1 MSGRSSSADKE
12 VAGTTYS
19 SGSDDAEAS
28 QLPDRQRRRL
38 PIVDSHNL
46 PQAEIQ
52 VGDSPGFFLRNADPS
67 YAPDG

>member
-1 MSGRSSSADKE
+1 MSGRSLSADKE

-28 QLPDRQRRRL
+28 QLPDRQRRQV

-46 PQAEIQ
+46 GQKSNEKTIPDQDRGFKAQE
-52 VGDSPGFFLRNADPS
+52 VGRR
-67 YAPDG
+67 